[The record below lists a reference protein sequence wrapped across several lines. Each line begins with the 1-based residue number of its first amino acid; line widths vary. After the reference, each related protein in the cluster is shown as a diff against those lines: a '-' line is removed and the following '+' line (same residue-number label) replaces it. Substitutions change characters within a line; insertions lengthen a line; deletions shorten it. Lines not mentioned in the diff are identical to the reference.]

1 MTLYIRMIKEDRLQ
15 IRKTRFPNH
24 AKLYIAID
32 PGNKMCER
40 TFITG
45 SSNLTRAGLIGQ
57 AEFNVELSDF
67 GVSKIAE
74 EFFDELWQDSVQI
87 TEHAETKTK
96 LIKLLT
102 KEAQTREITPFEAY
116 ALALK
121 TTWKSMT
128 LTASLAI
135 RSRLLLRKMDIK
147 STDTNLMR

>member
-1 MTLYIRMIKEDRLQ
+1 
-15 IRKTRFPNH
+15 
-24 AKLYIAID
+24 
-32 PGNKMCER
+32 MCER

-102 KEAQTREITPFEAY
+102 KEAQTREITP
-116 ALALK
+116 L
-121 TTWKSMT
+121 
-128 LTASLAI
+128 
-135 RSRLLLRKMDIK
+135 RLMPWH
-147 STDTNLMR
+147 